1 MGTIEILLSIT
12 FLRRGGGSF
21 TLYFGCYCLSPKS
34 ISLTCKDSRFA
45 LIASPTAGNLNPN
58 ASELSNNRMHRFFIT
73 SALAT
78 EDISSTG
85 THLVLRPGQLAEANA
100 EAESGVQ
107 DAGLYTMA
115 CYRGKSR

>member
-1 MGTIEILLSIT
+1 
-12 FLRRGGGSF
+12 
-21 TLYFGCYCLSPKS
+21 
-34 ISLTCKDSRFA
+34 
-45 LIASPTAGNLNPN
+45 
-58 ASELSNNRMHRFFIT
+58 MHRFFIT